1 MKSFFKNNGRR
12 FLSVLLMIALTVC
25 LVSCGTVETSD
36 VKRLKLGVVIYDEG
50 DLFLKEIT
58 DELIAQAKKK
68 SKTSGEKLQITV
80 SVRYA
85 RSKQNIQ
92 DDQVEDLIDNGCN
105 VLAVNL
111 VDRNDPMDI
120 IDMAKKNNIPVIF
133 FNRELVLQDLN
144 RWSGLY
150 YVGARAAQSG
160 QIQGQECVEYLKQ
173 HPEVD
178 RNHDGKI
185 QYVVLR
191 GEINHQDAIIRTD
204 RSINTILD
212 NGIPLDKLSYEVANW
227 SRLQAEN
234 KMNQLLESYGNSI
247 ELVLCNNDDMAL
259 GVLDALQKRNLSRTS
274 YPVIFGVDGAK
285 EVLTDIKKGLI
296 QGTVYNDGKT
306 QADKVMDIAVRAFEG
321 KDLRGLSMTDG
332 KSTYVDYRKV
342 TIDNVDQF
350 LSLK

>member
-1 MKSFFKNNGRR
+1 M
-12 FLSVLLMIALTVC
+12 
-25 LVSCGTVETSD
+25 
-36 VKRLKLGVVIYDEG
+36 
-50 DLFLKEIT
+50 
-58 DELIAQAKKK
+58 
-68 SKTSGEKLQITV
+68 
-80 SVRYA
+80 
-85 RSKQNIQ
+85 
-92 DDQVEDLIDNGCN
+92 
-105 VLAVNL
+105 
-111 VDRNDPMDI
+111 
-120 IDMAKKNNIPVIF
+120 
-133 FNRELVLQDLN
+133 
-144 RWSGLY
+144 
-150 YVGARAAQSG
+150 
-160 QIQGQECVEYLKQ
+160 
-173 HPEVD
+173 
-178 RNHDGKI
+178 
-185 QYVVLR
+185 
-191 GEINHQDAIIRTD
+191 
-204 RSINTILD
+204 
-212 NGIPLDKLSYEVANW
+212 DKLSYEVANW

-285 EVLTDIKKGLI
+285 EVLSDIKKGLI